1 MSLNASQLA
10 AVAHFKGPMMVL
22 AGPGSGK
29 TTVITKRTEELVRE
43 HRVNPENI
51 LVVTFT
57 REAARQMGERF
68 ESNTGGDIYGVTFS
82 TFHSLFY
89 HIIAD
94 AFRGSKIEII
104 SEEDQ
109 RTLVTNLVK
118 EILPE
123 VQDAAEMAGSVISE
137 IGIVKNER
145 IALKD
150 YKPSCTDIKKFN
162 EIYVRYHKELR
173 EAGLADFDDL
183 QAVCFNLLSTKKEI
197 LEKWRNKYKF
207 ILIDEFQDINK
218 IQYDIM
224 KLIAEPLNNIFI
236 VGDDDQSI
244 YRFRGAKP
252 EIMKQFKEEH
262 ADCKTVLL
270 DTNYRS
276 GAEIVNTSLKVIGH
290 NRNRFDK
297 KLLAS
302 NNTKIPVQLM
312 EFPNVK
318 MEYESVIKLI
328 KLAHECGERYS
339 ETAVLFRTVNGISS
353 LIYQLSRNNIPY
365 IVNGAMPDMFEHW
378 VVQDLMSY
386 LRMAEGEMSV
396 DDFVRVMNK
405 PKRYISRDGAKAGE
419 YVNETTKQHEIS
431 MELMK
436 RYYRMKDKHY
446 MIRNLDQLIIDLNF
460 VKRCSLFAG
469 IMYIRNGGG
478 YDSYLREYAMKQHVA
493 YEELVQ
499 VADEFADYAKD
510 YNSLEELEESI
521 KEYKENAKE
530 KKRESSRTDGVRLM
544 TFHSSK
550 GLEFKRCIIV
560 NAIETITPHKK
571 AESAEELEEER
582 RMFYVAM
589 TRAKNQLIIDV
600 PDEFFD
606 RQQRMSRFVREAE
619 LTPMNR

>member
-1 MSLNASQLA
+1 
-10 AVAHFKGPMMVL
+10 
-22 AGPGSGK
+22 
-29 TTVITKRTEELVRE
+29 
-43 HRVNPENI
+43 
-51 LVVTFT
+51 
-57 REAARQMGERF
+57 
-68 ESNTGGDIYGVTFS
+68 
-82 TFHSLFY
+82 
-89 HIIAD
+89 
-94 AFRGSKIEII
+94 
-104 SEEDQ
+104 
-109 RTLVTNLVK
+109 
-118 EILPE
+118 
-123 VQDAAEMAGSVISE
+123 
-137 IGIVKNER
+137 
-145 IALKD
+145 
-150 YKPSCTDIKKFN
+150 
-162 EIYVRYHKELR
+162 
-173 EAGLADFDDL
+173 
-183 QAVCFNLLSTKKEI
+183 
-197 LEKWRNKYKF
+197 
-207 ILIDEFQDINK
+207 
-218 IQYDIM
+218 
-224 KLIAEPLNNIFI
+224 
-236 VGDDDQSI
+236 
-244 YRFRGAKP
+244 
-252 EIMKQFKEEH
+252 
-262 ADCKTVLL
+262 
-270 DTNYRS
+270 
-276 GAEIVNTSLKVIGH
+276 
-290 NRNRFDK
+290 
-297 KLLAS
+297 
-302 NNTKIPVQLM
+302 
-312 EFPNVK
+312 
-318 MEYESVIKLI
+318 
-328 KLAHECGERYS
+328 
-339 ETAVLFRTVNGISS
+339 
-353 LIYQLSRNNIPY
+353 
-365 IVNGAMPDMFEHW
+365 MPDMFEHW

-386 LRMAEGEMSV
+386 LRMAEGKMIV